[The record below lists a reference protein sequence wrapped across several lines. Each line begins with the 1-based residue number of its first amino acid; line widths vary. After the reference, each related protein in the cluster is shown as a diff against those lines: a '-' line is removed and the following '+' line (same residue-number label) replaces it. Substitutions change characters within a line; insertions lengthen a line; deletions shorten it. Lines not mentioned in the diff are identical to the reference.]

1 MEFPAGCDLVVRT
14 PVVFEYGS
22 YSVMERAYVEFVTV
36 IATGTVDRVE
46 R

>member
-1 MEFPAGCDLVVRT
+1 MELRAGCYLVVRT

-22 YSVMERAYVEFVTV
+22 YSVMERAYVDFVTV
-36 IATGTVDRVE
+36 IATGTLDRVE